1 MFTRLANTR
10 VPKGVEL
17 GTPVIKVQAANRIVF
32 TQEAVS
38 LLKLNDEDRIDVL
51 KADETGKFYVANVG
65 VGTEGRSISKQNS
78 ITHERISL
86 ELGGKGKA
94 YTITNK
100 VVEFDSLDW
109 YELELVNNTAISVET
124 EVLDT
129 VEETEEV

>member
-17 GTPVIKVQAANRIVF
+17 GAPTIKVQAANRIVF
-32 TQEAVS
+32 TQEAVT
-38 LLKLNDEDRIDVL
+38 LLKMNETDRFDVL
-51 KADETGKFYVANVG
+51 KANETGKLYIANVG
-65 VGTEGRSISKQNS
+65 SGKEGKALSKTNS
-78 ITHERISL
+78 VTHERISL

-94 YTITNK
+94 YTITK
-100 VVEFDSLDW
+100 RVVEFDSLDW
-109 YELELVNNTAISVET
+109 YELELVENTVVSKET